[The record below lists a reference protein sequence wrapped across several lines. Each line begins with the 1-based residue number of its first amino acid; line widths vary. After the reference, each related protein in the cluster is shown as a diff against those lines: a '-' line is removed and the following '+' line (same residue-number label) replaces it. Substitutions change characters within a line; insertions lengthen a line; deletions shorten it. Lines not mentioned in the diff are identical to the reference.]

1 VRISYKRKE
10 HLTLSGRTINDVETF
25 LYLESIVTEEG
36 VSEQDM
42 KIASAR
48 HIRHSF
54 NCLQHGNLSSSA
66 LWLFEKD

>member
-10 HLTLSGRTINDVETF
+10 HLTISGRTIDDVRTF
-25 LYLESIVTEEG
+25 LYLEFIVIEEG

-42 KIASAR
+42 KIVSAR

-54 NCLQHGNLSSSA
+54 KCLQHGNLSSYP
-66 LWLFEKD
+66 